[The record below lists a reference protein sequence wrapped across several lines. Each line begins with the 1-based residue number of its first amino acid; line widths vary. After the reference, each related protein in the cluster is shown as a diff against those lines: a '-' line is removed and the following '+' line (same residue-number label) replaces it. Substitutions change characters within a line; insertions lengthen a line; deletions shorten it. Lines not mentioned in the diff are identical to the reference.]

1 MKWPVSCS
9 TVNYVCSSNTSC
21 SASFKYNDHCT
32 NHIRGCFQIAVQ
44 TDMGEIKTIY
54 EQNRRL
60 IHSMETILLITFK
73 DLRRLMELDL
83 QFPRDDKAAVIL
95 AKCIFGAETKADLLT
110 QAKRDKENRGGKE

>member
-1 MKWPVSCS
+1 
-9 TVNYVCSSNTSC
+9 
-21 SASFKYNDHCT
+21 
-32 NHIRGCFQIAVQ
+32 
-44 TDMGEIKTIY
+44 MGEIKTIY

-95 AKCIFGAETKADLLT
+95 AKCIFGAETKAHSLT
-110 QAKRDKENRGGKE
+110 QAKRDIRGGKSENGFNINFREIQK